1 MAYSGPVT
9 DPFRRK
15 APDGRTYFDIL
26 NPPKGIVQVYQLT
39 YADIAQRQRYAITPG
54 ISSIEKAY
62 WESTA
67 LRLSRAITQFEERLA
82 ALAIRTAAVAD
93 ASIRR
98 HIDQTQVRADTSK
111 QRHMRDNIRS
121 RHVPL
126 PGVAEAG
133 VVGIA
138 DMSELNKTARGGGA
152 YWDAQEF
159 GTDAHV
165 GRTVRGYFM
174 PGRARPSQ
182 ADFRVHPEF
191 QAAGRGP
198 QMTIA
203 KPIEERGFL
212 RDGIEDAWN
221 YRHRQFASI
230 KAKLLAE
237 ITAVAR
243 TGKPRT
249 PQPLPTSR
257 TQRRRR

>member
-39 YADIAQRQRYAITPG
+39 YADIALRQRYAVAPGVTP
-54 ISSIEKAY
+54 IEKAY

-82 ALAIRTAAVAD
+82 ALAIRTANVAD

-98 HIDQTQVRADTSK
+98 HIDQTQVRPDTTK
-111 QRHMRDNIRS
+111 QRHMRDNIHS

-133 VVGIA
+133 IVGIA
-138 DMSELNKTARGGGA
+138 DMSELNKTTRGGGA
-152 YWDAQEF
+152 YWAAQEF

-165 GRTVRGYFM
+165 GRTIRGYFM
-174 PGRARPSQ
+174 PGRSRPSQ
-182 ADFRVHPEF
+182 ADFRTHPEF

-203 KPIEERGFL
+203 NPIEERGFL
-212 RDGIEDAWN
+212 RDGVEDAWN

-230 KAKLLAE
+230 KAKLMQE

-243 TGKPRT
+243 TGKPRS
-249 PQPLPTSR
+249 PQVLPIGR
-257 TQRRRR
+257 TRPRRP

>member
-138 DMSELNKTARGGGA
+138 DMSELNKTARGAGPI
-152 YWDAQEF
+152 
-159 GTDAHV
+159 GTPRSSAP
-165 GRTVRGYFM
+165 TPM
-174 PGRARPSQ
+174 S
-182 ADFRVHPEF
+182 
-191 QAAGRGP
+191 AAP
-198 QMTIA
+198 CAATSC
-203 KPIEERGFL
+203 P
-212 RDGIEDAWN
+212 
-221 YRHRQFASI
+221 
-230 KAKLLAE
+230 
-237 ITAVAR
+237 VA
-243 TGKPRT
+243 PA
-249 PQPLPTSR
+249 
-257 TQRRRR
+257 RRRRTSGSTRSSRPPVAGRR